1 MIIKSNPF
9 LRNDYY
15 PDQNDIDDLNT
26 RINEV
31 QSDVDLLAI
40 SVNEKA
46 EAVNGRLN
54 NLQNDYNESFETE
67 ALKANTADFN
77 VLNVNVQA
85 TIKDLNAEN
94 TYIENLIVNKPV
106 QDLSLRT
113 PHLENTTS
121 LNGNFYAPNILGGV
135 FDSIQFENIQNFK
148 AVNIEADEVKAN
160 IADFNEVKANIAD
173 LNNLNA
179 MNIEVGEVKANIV
192 NLNVLNADSLA
203 VNNLTVNNLMVNEP
217 VFDITLNT
225 PSIENANS
233 NSGNF
238 YDATLVNPTFENV
251 DSLAVNNLTV
261 NKPMLNLAL
270 SAPNIESANSNSGNF
285 YNATLVNPTFEE
297 LDTVNANY
305 LNVNSANVAELFV
318 NTNSEPITS
327 NAVLGYDSSGRVI
340 PIKAPLE
347 LPENANYIF
356 TDEHGTA
363 LPGKAE
369 TEVNASDNLI
379 TSNAVKN
386 VTDNLSSYVDYL
398 MGSLN
403 ALLSLPATNVS
414 GWNNSASPL
423 NIQSM
428 TDFVVFPFSSG
439 STSGADV
446 GNGARLD
453 FDSASK
459 VATLYIPG
467 IQWTMGNMDNTFNN
481 CRLLNKNILI
491 PNSVTN
497 MTSTFASCL
506 SLNRNIFIPGGV
518 ISMNNAFNN
527 CISLNQNILIPGR
540 VNYMESTFQNCHNLN
555 QNILIPNG
563 VLLMD
568 STFADC
574 TNLNQNI
581 LIPNSVASMY
591 NTFNNCISLNQSISI
606 PNNVVNIGYTFANC
620 TNLNQNILIHNKIT
634 SIIGTF
640 RNCTNLNQSILI
652 PNKVAYM
659 HNAFQ
664 NCTNLNISDM
674 YIYSQNLRSIDGA
687 FNNCNRIGNIHVPT
701 SVPKVT
707 SNYIYNSL
715 VNGYTGIT
723 FAPENI
729 INDLPVDPV
738 YWPPIN

>member
-85 TIKDLNAEN
+85 TIRDLNAEN

-121 LNGNFYAPNILGGV
+121 LNGNFYAPNILGG
-135 FDSIQFENIQNFK
+135 
-148 AVNIEADEVKAN
+148 
-160 IADFNEVKANIAD
+160 
-173 LNNLNA
+173 NL
-179 MNIEVGEVKANIV
+179 
-192 NLNVLNADSLA
+192 
-203 VNNLTVNNLMVNEP
+203 
-217 VFDITLNT
+217 
-225 PSIENANS
+225 
-233 NSGNF
+233 
-238 YDATLVNPTFENV
+238 
-251 DSLAVNNLTV
+251 
-261 NKPMLNLAL
+261 
-270 SAPNIESANSNSGNF
+270 

-297 LDTVNANY
+297 LDTVNANS

-327 NAVLGYDSSGRVI
+327 NAILGYDSNGRVI
-340 PIKAPLE
+340 PIKAPVE

-386 VTDNLSSYVDYL
+386 VTDNLASTVDYL
-398 MGSLN
+398 KNVLN
-403 ALLSLPATNVS
+403 VVLSLPATNVS
-414 GWNNSASPL
+414 GWNNSESPL
-423 NIQSM
+423 NIQGM
-428 TDFVVFPFSSG
+428 TDFVIFPFSGG

-453 FDSASK
+453 FDSASN

-467 IQWTMGNMDNTFNN
+467 LKWTMGNMDNTFDN

-491 PNSVTN
+491 SDGVTRMDN
-497 MTSTFASCL
+497 TFA
-506 SLNRNIFIPGGV
+506 
-518 ISMNNAFNN
+518 N
-527 CISLNQNILIPGR
+527 C
-540 VNYMESTFQNCHNLN
+540 FNLN
-555 QNILIPNG
+555 QDILIPNS
-563 VLLMD
+563 VKSMYY
-568 STFADC
+568 TFASC

-581 LIPNSVASMY
+581 LIPNSVEY
-591 NTFNNCISLNQSISI
+591 IQNTFR
-606 PNNVVNIGYTFANC
+606 NC
-620 TNLNQNILIHNKIT
+620 TNLNQNILIPDGAAFMDN
-634 SIIGTF
+634 TF
-640 RNCTNLNQSILI
+640 ENCTNLNQNILI
-652 PNKVAYM
+652 PNSVKYM
-659 HNAFQ
+659 DNVFANCKSLNQNIFIPNSVKSMYHTFVNCRNLNQNILIPGSVRYMDNVFK

-674 YIYSQNLRSIDGA
+674 YIYSQNIGSIDGA
-687 FNNCNRIGNIHVPT
+687 FNNCNRIGNIHIPT

-729 INDLPVDPV
+729 INDLPVDPID
-738 YWPPIN
+738 WPPIN

>member
-67 ALKANTADFN
+67 ALKANTADLN

-106 QDLSLRT
+106 FGITLNT
-113 PHLENTTS
+113 PHVENITS
-121 LNGNFYAPNILGGV
+121 ISGNFYDSNLINPTFENVNSLNLNYLNVDNLAVNKPVFNLTLNTPNIENANVIGGN
-135 FDSIQFENIQNFK
+135 FYDSHLVNPSFE
-148 AVNIEADEVKAN
+148 
-160 IADFNEVKANIAD
+160 
-173 LNNLNA
+173 
-179 MNIEVGEVKANIV
+179 
-192 NLNVLNADSLA
+192 NADSLDLNSLA
-203 VNNLTVNNLMVNEP
+203 VNNLMVNEP
-217 VFDITLNT
+217 VFNITLNT
-225 PSIENANS
+225 PNIENANS
-233 NSGNF
+233 IGGN
-238 YDATLVNPTFENV
+238 L
-251 DSLAVNNLTV
+251 
-261 NKPMLNLAL
+261 
-270 SAPNIESANSNSGNF
+270 

-297 LDTVNANY
+297 LDTVNANS

-327 NAVLGYDSSGRVI
+327 NAILGYDNSGRVI
-340 PIKAPLE
+340 PIKAPVE

-386 VTDNLSSYVDYL
+386 VTDNLASNVDYL
-398 MGSLN
+398 KSVLN
-403 ALLSLPATNVS
+403 VVLSLPATNVS

-423 NIQSM
+423 NIQGM

-467 IQWTMGNMDNTFNN
+467 LQWTMGNMNNTFNN

-491 PNSVTN
+491 SDGVTSMEN
-497 MTSTFASCL
+497 TFASC
-506 SLNRNIFIPGGV
+506 R
-518 ISMNNAFNN
+518 
-527 CISLNQNILIPGR
+527 
-540 VNYMESTFQNCHNLN
+540 NLN
-555 QNILIPNG
+555 QNILIPNS
-563 VLLMD
+563 VTRMH
-568 STFADC
+568 STFANCTNLNQNILIPGSVTSMYNAFANCTNLNQDISIPSSVTNMDNTFDNC

-581 LIPNSVASMY
+581 LIPNSVTSMY
-591 NTFNNCISLNQSISI
+591 STFQ
-606 PNNVVNIGYTFANC
+606 NC
-620 TNLNQNILIHNKIT
+620 TNLNQNILIPNRVT
-634 SIIGTF
+634 SMYSTF
-640 RNCTNLNQSILI
+640 QSCTNLNQNILI
-652 PNKVAYM
+652 PDGATSMDNTFNNCRSLNQNILIPGSVRYM
-659 HNAFQ
+659 DNVFK
-664 NCTNLNISDM
+664 NCTNLNIPDM
-674 YIYSQNLRSIDGA
+674 YIYSHNIKSIDGA
-687 FNNCNRIGNIHVPT
+687 FNGCNRIGNIHVPT
-701 SVPKVT
+701 IVPLST
-707 SNYIYNSL
+707 SNYMYVSL
-715 VNGYTGIT
+715 VGGDTGIT
-723 FAPENI
+723 FAPENVF
-729 INDLPVDPV
+729 NDLPSDPEV
-738 YWPPIN
+738 WPPID

>member
-1 MIIKSNPF
+1 MITSSNPF

-15 PDQNDIDDLNT
+15 PDYNDIDQLNQ
-26 RINEV
+26 RIDEAENET
-31 QSDVDLLAI
+31 SL
-40 SVNEKA
+40 VNI
-46 EAVNGRLN
+46 RLTADIENVSN
-54 NLQNDYNESFETE
+54 NLNSYKNEMADTVVTNNIIVNNLDANYAVGKYANF
-67 ALKANTADFN
+67 ANTD
-77 VLNVNVQA
+77 
-85 TIKDLNAEN
+85 TDNA
-94 TYIENLIVNKPV
+94 YIENLTVNK
-106 QDLSLRT
+106 
-113 PHLENTTS
+113 
-121 LNGNFYAPNILGGV
+121 
-135 FDSIQFENIQNFK
+135 
-148 AVNIEADEVKAN
+148 
-160 IADFNEVKANIAD
+160 
-173 LNNLNA
+173 
-179 MNIEVGEVKANIV
+179 
-192 NLNVLNADSLA
+192 
-203 VNNLTVNNLMVNEP
+203 P

-225 PSIENANS
+225 PNIENANS
-233 NSGNF
+233 IGGNF
-238 YDATLVNPTFENV
+238 YDSHLVNPTFENVDSLDLNSLAVNNLMVNEPMFNLALNTPNIENANSIGGDFYNATLVNPTFENA

-261 NKPMLNLAL
+261 NKPMFNLAL
-270 SAPNIESANSNSGNF
+270 SAPSIESANSIDGNF

-297 LDTVNANY
+297 LDTVNANS

-340 PIKAPLE
+340 PIKAPVE

-369 TEVNASDNLI
+369 TEVNASNNLI
-379 TSNAVKN
+379 TSNAVKH
-386 VTDNLSSYVDYL
+386 VTDNLASNVDYL
-398 MGSLN
+398 MGALN
-403 ALLSLPATNVS
+403 ALLSLPATNIS
-414 GWNNSASPL
+414 GWNNSVSPL

-467 IQWTMGNMDNTFNN
+467 IQWIMGNMDNTFNN

-491 PNSVTN
+491 PNSVIS

-506 SLNRNIFIPGGV
+506 SLNKNIFIPGGV
-518 ISMNNAFNN
+518 VSMNNAFNN
-527 CISLNQNILIPGR
+527 CISLNQNISIPGR
-540 VNYMESTFQNCHNLN
+540 VNYMESTFQDCHNLN
-555 QNILIPNG
+555 QNILIPNS
-563 VLLMD
+563 VLFMD
-568 STFADC
+568 S
-574 TNLNQNI
+574 
-581 LIPNSVASMY
+581 
-591 NTFNNCISLNQSISI
+591 
-606 PNNVVNIGYTFANC
+606 TFANC
-620 TNLNQNILIHNKIT
+620 TNLNQNILIPNNVT
-634 SIIGTF
+634 SMYNTF
-640 RNCTNLNQSILI
+640 NNCTNLNQSISI
-652 PNKVAYM
+652 PNKVMYM
-659 HNAFQ
+659 QEAFR

-674 YIYSQNLRSIDGA
+674 YIYSQNIRSIDGA

-729 INDLPVDPV
+729 INDLPVDIAQ
-738 YWPPIN
+738 WPPV